1 MLDEKEKQGKD
12 VMKRIVNEEALWILE
27 SIVEARKCRPYAM
40 FHEDTSNHC
49 SEGLRFT
56 VKGFDHDHHRV
67 YFSVKGHGIPA
78 VHNTRA
84 INKDGEGEYFT
95 FRGVKYHA
103 WQFMT
108 WAEYAAIQEDFFA
121 HYRIID
127 SHVPDVRQNFG
138 SVPGAPRFEDAL
150 VSSGLP
156 YGDGVDA

>member
-49 SEGLRFT
+49 SEGLRI
-56 VKGFDHDHHRV
+56 
-67 YFSVKGHGIPA
+67 S
-78 VHNTRA
+78 
-84 INKDGEGEYFT
+84 
-95 FRGVKYHA
+95 
-103 WQFMT
+103 
-108 WAEYAAIQEDFFA
+108 
-121 HYRIID
+121 D

-138 SVPGAPRFEDAL
+138 SVPGTPRFEDAL

-156 YGDGVDA
+156 YGDDVDA